1 MYFPTC
7 VVERLTK
14 KRGIENKILLYLIIK
29 DRNYVLLF
37 SKKKIFLNLEGKKI
51 VNMIRAHDI
60 ADMDH
65 VFVQQLPVLDII
77 FVCYNKIS

>member
-7 VVERLTK
+7 VVKRLTK

-37 SKKKIFLNLEGKKI
+37 SILFFLNLEGKKI

-65 VFVQQLPVLDII
+65 VFVQQLPVLDMI